1 MDLQSFCG
9 FFFLFIF
16 LLMNI
21 FVARLS
27 FDTTDDV
34 VREAFERYGSVDSAK
49 VIMDRDTGRSRGFAF
64 VEMANDDEG
73 RAAIEGLNETEL
85 DGRTIFVKEAEP
97 RSGGGGGGFNRSSSY
112 DRGGSGGGGY
122 RGGSGGGG
130 GYRGGSGGGGGYRG
144 GSGGGGGYRGGSG
157 GGGGYDR
164 GGSSYDRGSRGSST
178 GGSRGGSTGGGG
190 GYRKNNY
197 GSYDDYNSSDDSY

>member
-1 MDLQSFCG
+1 
-9 FFFLFIF
+9 
-16 LLMNI
+16 MNI

-85 DGRTIFVKEAEP
+85 DGRTVFVKEAEP
-97 RSGGGGGGFNRSSSY
+97 RSGGGGGGGFNRSSSY
-112 DRGGSGGGGY
+112 D

-144 GSGGGGGYRGGSG
+144 GSGGSG

-164 GGSSYDRGSRGSST
+164 GGSSYGRGSSS
-178 GGSRGGSTGGGG
+178 GSSRGGSTGSGG

-197 GSYDDYNSSDDSY
+197 GSYDDYNSSDESY